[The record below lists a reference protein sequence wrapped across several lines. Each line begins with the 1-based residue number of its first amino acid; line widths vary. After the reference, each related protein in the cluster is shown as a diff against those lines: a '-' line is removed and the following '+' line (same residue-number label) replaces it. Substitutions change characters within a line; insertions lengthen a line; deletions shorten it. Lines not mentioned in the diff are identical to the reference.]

1 MVKQFLR
8 YIFLIVALFLA
19 TANAWATAQY
29 EWVQRFNGT
38 TTFDN
43 DNLQKITN
51 GEYTNNVKF
60 SISGVSWYDVLGIK
74 RLDYPAQKDG
84 NEHSSNWSWSTQTND
99 NNPYNVSVTKIQVA
113 VRGYLNDGCD
123 WAKARF
129 NNNDWISCGTKELGE
144 GGATNVSIENTQG
157 LGSYVTFYTQNYYK
171 AQSIS
176 NWGEDYA
183 TFTLHN
189 IQYTYRVTQRVPK
202 FQYKAVAI
210 ASPNGGGNVYASF
223 TENSFSSASVTTT
236 SYSGDVLSS
245 STGMTKTA
253 YFKAV
258 AKPGYNFVGWA
269 RSQDATTYISTSL
282 TYSET
287 FKSTSNDDAYPT
299 TLTLYAIFMAKN
311 QPLIN
316 GSNVSNIKVD
326 ETYTADFSF
335 THTSTAKPSAD
346 LNADFYFTIS
356 HTPDATSKDDSP
368 DPSKVISYDPE
379 TNQITALNSG
389 SATITFTHKETD
401 SYYENTASY
410 TVSVIKHTPIFTW
423 QGKAYNE
430 TTTEYFNTT
439 YNDYFISSSTT
450 NNTSTT
456 LTYSTKDSEV
466 AMLHAGSS
474 PQKLNLT
481 IFNKETNPLSSIE
494 LTVKQAANYYWEEHT
509 ETHTITPQNPNNHVP
524 FTIDSEAKRNIFA
537 TKYEAPAN
545 SWDNGI
551 QLGDW
556 TDGFNYEDKYV
567 ILHFTGIPDKLT
579 FNTST
584 KNATDVFDVSGVYWY
599 VKESTD
605 GTNWSGEIWNEKD
618 TKNVSIADEN
628 PIQLSPDTR
637 YILLCYSGNFG
648 GIFHNITVTELN
660 VFEADPTSLNFGAHQ
675 VDKTSYPTKTFALH
689 YANAGYKVKLQSTNE
704 KFNVSP
710 TEINTIGGEHYGT
723 YAPITVK
730 YNTSKEHNTDNTGK
744 IIITDECGHQTEVE
758 LNGSTYKIPQSLY
771 WTENWQAR
779 EPAINVNSTATD
791 LARATSTLEVCYT
804 SSDESIIQVINGT
817 TIRALKEGRAT
828 ITAYQNGTDDWA
840 QAESISKEFIVTNK
854 IIQYIHWTDNL
865 LRLLTTDEPFA
876 LNATIQL
883 ADTEGNRTD
892 SPERTAKIKYYSNNP
907 DIVSVEGNILTI
919 HGPGETYVIAYEV
932 GDEAYEQVYLVMPV
946 RVRIPSTGC
955 DPKVLEQETEISFFQ
970 MNTNEII
977 KDAIEIDRTKGIPGK
992 LSFQHKGEKW
1002 ISIFYT
1008 GSIKAQQSTDNGNNW
1023 SDIDGSSITP
1033 TVNEYK
1039 ELANLA
1045 LDERATHIRFVRPS
1059 GGQGYHY
1066 VKDIEITPAQYIR
1079 SNTYKIDF
1087 GEIVIGS
1094 DETKPFAISYS
1105 NMQSE
1110 FHMVT
1115 SHTDLTLSNSIMVD
1129 DCGAWGEETHTV
1141 RFKPT
1146 SAGAFNETIIVYD
1159 DISQLSCT
1167 IQVVANI
1174 IKGGQDIVWNPL
1186 ANELRES
1193 NDWRSGY
1200 TKNAYSTVGLD
1211 ITYTMQPN
1219 AYAHFDANGHLVID
1233 QTGGS
1238 ITITA
1243 SQAGNDNFNE
1253 ATSVSKTFNIPAD
1266 LSPLTF
1272 IGGHA
1277 ENNWSNTL
1285 NWNYNRLPK
1294 ETESILLQA
1303 PAQLT
1308 TNATVSGITF
1318 GPSEEIGS
1326 IHIKPTGG
1334 LTIGNNGIIG
1344 ANADGSSIVIDNTPE
1359 GAGFLRIDPTITDT
1373 HKKTPRFTVNYTTRA
1388 YDRGWQRDEVWQYM
1402 GAPGS
1407 NAQINGLTDQTL
1419 IYNWDEPKGWVK
1431 QDISNLNPMPAWKGY
1446 ALTQSIQE
1454 RAIYQITA
1462 TPILDATE
1470 IHLTCTPSG
1479 MKGDNLFVNSFA
1491 APIDIKKIDASDI
1504 VETETGKLW
1513 KIFYLFN
1520 SGSWNQ
1526 WKGDGNHDMT
1536 AEGYDQSSAGHYYT
1550 IPILSAPYTADAQ
1563 TVIPPMQGVYVY
1575 TETPATIRLNYA
1587 KHVWNG
1593 EASNKPMRSATR
1605 EESDFQRVRIHIGS
1619 ENSGADRMYIIQT
1632 SNTTRGYD
1640 NGYDGD
1646 NINANGQANIYTNE
1660 PFGKMEVSCAN
1671 NIDSMYIGITTG
1683 EDTIYTLTFGALRG
1697 EIYLKDLANDSI
1709 FEMTSGGQYH
1719 FTAAANATHDL
1730 RFQILLH
1737 PDLPEDNQNTTSDL
1751 TNITG
1756 ATIWANGKT
1765 IYIANAPVNSI
1776 ATLYNISGQAVLSST
1791 INYTPYTLNVSDMP
1805 KGVYILRIN
1814 NQAYKFVC
1822 E

>member
-1 MVKQFLR
+1 MILTINLINVKQFLR
-8 YIFLIVALFLA
+8 HIFLLVAMFVA
-19 TANAWATAQY
+19 TANAWAECYVIEDKEITLKYQD
-29 EWVQRFNGT
+29 RNSNGT
-38 TTFDN
+38 GVSQTIDFSNGATLSFTYCIEKWAGGEHRLIVEGWDGTKWNELLNENIQHQTDPKTATNKDVTKYSKIRFTRTAYKGVTSVDAGKQTIKVTNIDITRIGSISASPTPLPAFAPTAVNSTSAPQEVTITYSNIGTTSN
-43 DNLQKITN
+43 ITS
-51 GEYTNNVKF
+51 TNSTDF
-60 SISGVSWYDVLGIK
+60 SIS
-74 RLDYPAQKDG
+74 PT
-84 NEHSSNWSWSTQTND
+84 STTFSACEGTAAFNITFHPKGTTGGTRIGSFTIAGREAGSTI
-99 NNPYNVSVTKIQVA
+99 NKASITINVSGT
-113 VRGYLNDGCD
+113 
-123 WAKARF
+123 AKGLPTHTWTGATEYMVDQTINLSELWTSKSSGARTF
-129 NNNDWISCGTKELGE
+129 RVVSFQETGINNE
-144 GGATNVSIENTQG
+144 GGVTPTTNLITSTANGYTLK
-157 LGSYVTFYTQNYYK
+157 LGK
-171 AQSIS
+171 A
-176 NWGEDYA
+176 G
-183 TFTLHN
+183 
-189 IQYTYRVTQRVPK
+189 
-202 FQYKAVAI
+202 
-210 ASPNGGGNVYASF
+210 
-223 TENSFSSASVTTT
+223 
-236 SYSGDVLSS
+236 
-245 STGMTKTA
+245 
-253 YFKAV
+253 
-258 AKPGYNFVGWA
+258 
-269 RSQDATTYISTSL
+269 
-282 TYSET
+282 
-287 FKSTSNDDAYPT
+287 
-299 TLTLYAIFMAKN
+299 TLTLAMD
-311 QPLIN
+311 QIN
-316 GSNVSNIKVD
+316 DEVYSAHSSEIILTIKK
-326 ETYTADFSF
+326 YT
-335 THTSTAKPSAD
+335 P
-346 LNADFYFTIS
+346 N
-356 HTPDATSKDDSP
+356 
-368 DPSKVISYDPE
+368 
-379 TNQITALNSG
+379 
-389 SATITFTHKETD
+389 
-401 SYYENTASY
+401 
-410 TVSVIKHTPIFTW
+410 FTW
-423 QGKAYNE
+423 KAPA
-430 TTTEYFNTT
+430 YFNTT
-439 YNDYFISSSTT
+439 ITDFFSTSNQQTAIHITQTDPEVANLYFNPNDANDKHTLDLTTYNKINPTTLAPYSTT
-450 NNTSTT
+450 
-456 LTYSTKDSEV
+456 
-466 AMLHAGSS
+466 
-474 PQKLNLT
+474 
-481 IFNKETNPLSSIE
+481 I
-494 LTVKQAANYYWEEHT
+494 TVLQDENYYWEEHT

-524 FTIDSEAKRNIFA
+524 FTMN
-537 TKYEAPAN
+537 TKDLRMALYEDHEKSYGEN
-545 SWDNGI
+545 QCDDNGI
-551 QLGDW
+551 ISLNQSGGLEVW
-556 TDGFNYEDKYV
+556 TANPLYYTIKFS
-567 ILHFTGIPDKLT
+567 GIPDKLT
-579 FNTST
+579 FKYKMTPT
-584 KNATDVFDVSGVYWY
+584 ATAIGETNKAFIVY
-599 VKESTD
+599 ESANGNDWSELWTTD
-605 GTNWSGEIWNEKD
+605 GMPNNTDYKE
-618 TKNVSIADEN
+618 VAD
-628 PIQLSPDTR
+628 IQLNPDTR
-637 YILLCYSGNFG
+637 YLKFFYDGTYIGYYSG
-648 GIFHNITVTELN
+648 ITVTELN
-660 VFEADPTSLNFGAHQ
+660 VFEADPTSLDFGAHQ

-710 TEINTIGGEHYGT
+710 SEINTIGGEHYGT

-779 EPAINVNSTATD
+779 EPAINLNSTATD
-791 LARATSTLEVCYT
+791 LARATSTLEVRYT

-817 TIRALKEGRAT
+817 TIHALGEGRAT
-828 ITAYQNGTDDWA
+828 ITAYQDGTEDWA

-883 ADTEGNRTD
+883 ADTKGNRTD
-892 SPERTAKIKYYSNNP
+892 SPERTAKIKYTSGNT

-919 HGPGETYVIAYEV
+919 QGAGETYVVAYEE
-932 GDEAYEQVYLVMPV
+932 GDGEYEQVYLVMPV

-1115 SHTDLTLSNSIMVD
+1115 SHTDLTLSNNIMVD

-1186 ANELRES
+1186 AYELRES
-1193 NDWRSGY
+1193 NDWRSGH

-1277 ENNWSNTL
+1277 ENDWSNTL

-1308 TNATVSGITF
+1308 TNVAVSGITLIQE
-1318 GPSEEIGS
+1318 PSEEIGS

-1373 HKKTPRFTVNYTTRA
+1373 HKKTPRFTMKYTTRA

-1431 QDISNLNPMPAWKGY
+1431 QDNSNLNPMPAWRGY

-1454 RAIYQITA
+1454 RATYQITA

-1536 AEGYDQSSAGHYYT
+1536 ADGYDQSSAGHYYT

-1683 EDTIYTLTFGALRG
+1683 EDTTYTLTFGALRG

-1709 FEMTSGGQYH
+1709 FEMTSGGQYQ
-1719 FTAAANATHDL
+1719 FTAAANANHDL

-1756 ATIWANGKT
+1756 ATIWVNGKT

-1791 INYTPYTLNVSDMP
+1791 INYTPYTLNVEDMP

-1814 NQAYKFVC
+1814 NQTYKFVC